1 MMWLL
6 WAVVRMAPQKDPG
19 DGADL
24 EVVRRMAEG
33 DGQALATLYDR
44 HSRVTFSLALRI
56 LAEPLEA
63 EEVVQDVFAQAWR
76 QASRFDRSRG
86 AVVAWLLMMTRSRAI
101 DRLRARRGQPPLE
114 GDHPS
119 ALRDAADTAPPVDL
133 ALLTADDLVR
143 VRAALDALP
152 EAQRMAIELA
162 FHEGLTHTEVAERLE
177 QPLGTIKT
185 RIRVGLLRLRAALP
199 SPSGQTP
206 AAGEG
211 HA

>member
-1 MMWLL
+1 MWLL
-6 WAVVRMAPQKDPG
+6 LALAAGTDEPRHSRE
-19 DGADL
+19 ADA
-24 EVVRRMAEG
+24 EAMRRMAAG
-33 DGQALATLYDR
+33 DGGALAELYDHHGR
-44 HSRVTFSLALRI
+44 AMFSLAVRI
-56 LAEPLEA
+56 LRDENDA

-76 QASRFDRSRG
+76 QASRYDTTRG

-101 DRLRARRGQPPLE
+101 DRLRARRGQPPLD

-119 ALRDAADTAPPVDL
+119 ALRDAADTAPPLDL
-133 ALLTADDLVR
+133 ALLTADDIAR
-143 VRAALDALP
+143 VRAALNALP

-199 SPSGQTP
+199 SPGHRPDTR
-206 AAGEG
+206 EG